1 MVNLSYSTAT
11 YARSAFAWG
20 SMTRHAFNSH
30 AERAIGSEV
39 LERRNTGKRKIRKT
53 AVAV

>member
-1 MVNLSYSTAT
+1 MVT
-11 YARSAFAWG
+11 YLNQPTLWSVSVCLG

-30 AERAIGSEV
+30 AERAISSEV
-39 LERRNTGKRKIRKT
+39 LERRNSGKREIRET